1 MVSGVRAL
9 AEGLAI
15 ALRKLFHSGIVQKF
29 EDDEWDLVHSRGLPT
44 EEGATFEL
52 DSSHTGG
59 PSTVYVQFDDPERDR
74 RCRQMVPAAS
84 QRRRLAAIRASMVSV
99 LGCFHV
105 SRGRIYSHMAAVE
118 VDFLPGNSAK
128 RGSHIVREVPS
139 SVP

>member
-1 MVSGVRAL
+1 MSNLMTRSEIDVADRWCQQL
-9 AEGLAI
+9 A
-15 ALRKLFHSGIVQKF
+15 K
-29 EDDEWDLVHSRGLPT
+29 
-44 EEGATFEL
+44 
-52 DSSHTGG
+52 GG
-59 PSTVYVQFDDPERDR
+59 GW
-74 RCRQMVPAAS
+74 
-84 QRRRLAAIRASMVSV
+84 QRFRASMVSV